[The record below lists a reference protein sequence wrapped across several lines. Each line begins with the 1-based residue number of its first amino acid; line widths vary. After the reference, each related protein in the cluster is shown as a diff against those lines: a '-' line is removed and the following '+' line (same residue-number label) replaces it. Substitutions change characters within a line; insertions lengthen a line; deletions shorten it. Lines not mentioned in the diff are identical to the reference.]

1 VSAGPLL
8 AAGAAAAGVA
18 GAWEA
23 LAAVEA
29 LSAAAAVR
37 RALAPLARAGREGRE
52 PSAPERRRLVNLSVA
67 TLLIG
72 GWLIFSPWLGLL
84 LAAAAP
90 SALTALV
97 RARRR
102 RHAEQLERSAP
113 AAARA
118 LADALAAGR
127 SVRGAIAEAASTLEG
142 PAARELRASRR
153 ALDAGEETEIVLDRL
168 RRRAEGR
175 AWSVIVAAVL
185 VQRHAGGDLARVLRG
200 IAAAHEETLRIE
212 HDARAATAQARF
224 TGLLVCGL
232 PLGAAALAELAS
244 PGYLGSLVRA
254 PLSAALAGVAFVLQ
268 LFAALSIRRFARVAR

>member
-1 VSAGPLL
+1 MSLGPLL

-29 LSAAAAVR
+29 LSAAAVR
-37 RALAPLARAGREGRE
+37 RAVAPLARAGREGRE
-52 PSAPERRRLVNLSVA
+52 PSPPERRRLVRLSVG
-67 TLLIG
+67 TLLVG
-72 GWLIFSPWLGLL
+72 GWLIFSPWVGLA
-84 LAAAAP
+84 LATAAP

-102 RHAEQLERSAP
+102 RHAELLERAAP
-113 AAARA
+113 AVARA

-127 SVRGAIAEAASTLEG
+127 SVRGAIGEAAATLEG

-153 ALDAGEETEIVLDRL
+153 ALEAGEETEQVLARL
-168 RRRAEGR
+168 GRRAAGR
-175 AWSVIVAAVL
+175 AWSIIVAAVL
-185 VQRHAGGDLARVLRG
+185 VQRNAGGDLARVLRG

-254 PLSAALAGVAFVLQ
+254 PLSAALTGAAFVLQ
-268 LFAALSIRRFARVAR
+268 VLAALAIRRFARVTG